1 MGAYAN
7 SGAIRVGW
15 LGDGP
20 DALLHATAIWLALD
34 DEDEFPRRHA
44 VEDARPGASGEVRL
58 TVAGVRARA
67 DAESLQGRLVLMDR
81 SELQP
86 LGEDEYYWFELVG
99 FEVFDQG
106 GARIGKVEE
115 LWATGAHDVL
125 MVESASGATHLIP
138 TASEFVKRIDRAA
151 RRVEVEVIP
160 GLLD

>member
-1 MGAYAN
+1 MARLAVGRVVGAYAN

-86 LGEDEYYWFELVG
+86 LGERQRRPAIHLGG
-99 FEVFDQG
+99 FTQG
-106 GARIGKVEE
+106 
-115 LWATGAHDVL
+115 
-125 MVESASGATHLIP
+125 
-138 TASEFVKRIDRAA
+138 
-151 RRVEVEVIP
+151 IP
-160 GLLD
+160 GWQPLEAR